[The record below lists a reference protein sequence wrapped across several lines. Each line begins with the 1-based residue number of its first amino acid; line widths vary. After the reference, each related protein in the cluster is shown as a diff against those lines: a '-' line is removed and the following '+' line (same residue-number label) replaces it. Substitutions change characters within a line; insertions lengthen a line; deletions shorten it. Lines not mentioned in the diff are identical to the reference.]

1 MIADPLQIRHHLKG
15 CGNCTKI
22 PGHRRLPGKQAQP
35 LGLDVPLHIFNGP
48 VMTDVPPHLV
58 SILFFQSRKQAVIS
72 VLYPFRHLEHIL
84 AQFLQLLFK

>member
-1 MIADPLQIRHHLKG
+1 
-15 CGNCTKI
+15 
-22 PGHRRLPGKQAQP
+22 
-35 LGLDVPLHIFNGP
+35 
-48 VMTDVPPHLV
+48 MTDVPPHLV